1 MTVPRIQT
9 GLRVRSVIQI
19 HREGLFVVVPVVD
32 KLVVGK
38 DNAWGRKADKG
49 NVVVVVADDVG

>member
-1 MTVPRIQT
+1 MQT

-19 HREGLFVVVPVVD
+19 HREGLFAVVVSVVAVVD

-49 NVVVVVADDVG
+49 NVVVVVADVVG

>member
-1 MTVPRIQT
+1 MQT
-9 GLRVRSVIQI
+9 GRRVRSVIQI
-19 HREGLFVVVPVVD
+19 HREGLFAVVSAVAVVD